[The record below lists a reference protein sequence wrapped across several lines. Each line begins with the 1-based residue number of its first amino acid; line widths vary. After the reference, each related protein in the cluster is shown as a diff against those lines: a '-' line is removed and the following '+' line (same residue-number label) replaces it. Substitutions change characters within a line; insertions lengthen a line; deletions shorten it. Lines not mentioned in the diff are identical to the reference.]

1 MTIISEGRKVENK
14 LQNKVLYGNIW
25 LAENAHFY
33 EIITVSLLRY
43 GSKWKKTGENKI
55 VIFAF
60 PLRECLTPFKKQ
72 KCSLNE
78 LQLQAPVYKKI
89 SKIKMKKHTNSLP
102 S

>member
-1 MTIISEGRKVENK
+1 MTVVSEGRKVENK

-60 PLRECLTPFKKQ
+60 PLRD
-72 KCSLNE
+72 
-78 LQLQAPVYKKI
+78 V
-89 SKIKMKKHTNSLP
+89 
-102 S
+102 